1 MSSMVGILHH
11 GLYPPCLTTSPLLQM
26 LQNIYRL
33 LGMLTSDSPEVGPLV
48 GGFINYFT
56 NWRWSFYVLM
66 IWAGVQL
73 VLIFLLVPET
83 YHPVILKQKAKS
95 KRKETGNNKWRA
107 PIEVI
112 DKSILRT
119 VMLSCKRPFQ
129 LLFFEPMVRILPI

>member
-1 MSSMVGILHH
+1 
-11 GLYPPCLTTSPLLQM
+11 
-26 LQNIYRL
+26 
-33 LGMLTSDSPEVGPLV
+33 MLTSDSPEVGPLV

-66 IWAGVQL
+66 IWSGVQL

-95 KRKETGNNKWRA
+95 KRKETGNDKWRA

-129 LLFFEPMVRILPI
+129 LLFFEPMVRVLSFGVHI